1 MIDELRAMAIFA
13 EVAEAGSFRTAACN
27 LGLSPPVVSY
37 HVSQLE
43 SRLGIA
49 LIYRS
54 TRKLTLTHEG
64 DVLLRHAMDM
74 LDSANRGLSEVSM
87 GSPVPSGKLT
97 ITLPFALTRSDLTR
111 RIAEFCKEFNRIEVQ
126 IRYTDIRLDLVE
138 HGIDLAVRA
147 GDMDD
152 SNLKGRKL
160 GEIARKLVCTPDYQ
174 ASHPVPQKPR
184 DLESWNWIRLS
195 MLPDERR
202 LRRQK
207 RSQRV
212 KFDAQVSVDNVEAM
226 TQLCILGL
234 GLATP
239 PDYLVNDPLAKGKL
253 VEVLPEWQVDP
264 IPIHAV
270 WHANVTQGSNV
281 RRLLSYLFQDK
292 I

>member
-13 EVAEAGSFRTAACN
+13 EVAEAGSFRTAASN

-49 LIYRS
+49 LVYRS

-64 DVLLRHAMDM
+64 EILLRHALDM
-74 LDSANRGLSEVSM
+74 LNSANLGLNEVSV
-87 GSPVPSGKLT
+87 SSLVPPGKLT
-97 ITLPFALTRSDLTR
+97 ITLPTALTRSPLTQR
-111 RIAEFCKEFNRIEVQ
+111 LAEFCKDFSRIEVQ

-138 HGIDLAVRA
+138 HGIDLAIRA
-147 GDMDD
+147 GDMED
-152 SNLKGRKL
+152 SNLKGRRL
-160 GEIARKLVCTPDYQ
+160 GAIARKLVCTPDYQ
-174 ASHPVPQKPR
+174 AGHSIPQEPR

-212 KFDAQVSVDNVEAM
+212 KFNVQVTVDNVEAM
-226 TQLCILGL
+226 TQLCIQGL

-239 PDYLVNDPLAKGKL
+239 PVYLVDDALANGNL
-253 VEVLPEWQVDP
+253 VEVLPEWRVDP

-270 WHANVTQGSNV
+270 WHINVTKGSNV
-281 RRLLSYLFQDK
+281 RRLLDYLFQD
-292 I
+292 